1 MDIINKF
8 NFSNFV
14 IVVYKKPKLYF
25 FEKYLKISKFKKLLT
40 KKKEVRK
47 YRSGKEMQISLKN
60 VVYVFLLSLILI
72 DLQFLFWWYKI
83 LVDESIRV

>member
-25 FEKYLKISKFKKLLT
+25 FEKYLKISKFKKLST
-40 KKKEVRK
+40 KKGSKK
-47 YRSGKEMQISLKN
+47 ISK
-60 VVYVFLLSLILI
+60 
-72 DLQFLFWWYKI
+72 
-83 LVDESIRV
+83 